1 MRRNLRVRKC
11 AVKQPQQRQQL
22 LLAVER
28 ETNAKSQSSLVC
40 VQRASLFDVVVNI
53 VGKPAKCDHLLL
65 FPSFF
70 FNKKSNKI
78 SLFSNWHLTF
88 GALSL
93 LLFVNIYFSLR
104 YCWFALPLSYD
115 NSLCLATGASI
126 FIDQRS
132 FGASFYVLA
141 PLSLSILLLSGNVGA
156 FLRCFCAL

>member
-1 MRRNLRVRKC
+1 MRRTQNRSQVWFECSECRCLTLLSTLLGS
-11 AVKQPQQRQQL
+11 RQ
-22 LLAVER
+22 
-28 ETNAKSQSSLVC
+28 NAITC
-40 VQRASLFDVVVNI
+40 
-53 VGKPAKCDHLLL
+53 CC
-65 FPSFF
+65 FPVSF

-78 SLFSNWHLTF
+78 SLFSNWHSTF

-141 PLSLSILLLSGNVGA
+141 SLSLSILLLSGNVGA
-156 FLRCFCAL
+156 FLRCFCALQAFLHKLYTQSKIKIYNN